1 MNSLCECIKKTF
13 RDCFLRSDNDPVVEP
28 IVVEVQENPTVEEPK
43 NNLEEEISE
52 DESEDL
58 YIDLPPL
65 VPIDNEEYGTD
76 EELEELNSNQSDG
89 EYRY

>member
-1 MNSLCECIKKTF
+1 MNSLCECIKKIF
-13 RDCFLRSDNDPVVEP
+13 RDCFPRSDNDPVVEP
-28 IVVEVQENPTVEEPK
+28 IIVEVQENPTVEEPK

-65 VPIDNEEYGTD
+65 VPIDTEEYGTD
-76 EELEELNSNQSDG
+76 EELEELNSKSK
-89 EYRY
+89 